1 MADGINL
8 QGTLPPEL
16 YAEQQALNRQQQLA
30 TMLMQQNQQPQGQ
43 MVSGRYVP
51 TSFFQNLQPVA
62 NMLTGAY
69 LAKQGDT
76 KAAELAQKLRE
87 GRSSAEEKII
97 QQMTGTPAQAT
108 EMAGPYGQNVN
119 KSGMNVAMPLEV
131 QPGTAPNLPSALR
144 EIRTNPYGAGKEYTP
159 TILKQMMPE
168 DTSDYKNYLKVKP
181 EFEAKGIPITFNQ
194 YQDLEANRKRPVTNV
209 SVNTGQQGLDNAL
222 KLRTDF
228 RNEPIYKG
236 FEEVKSAN
244 NQIKQAAAMAT
255 PAGDLAAATKIMK
268 ILDPGSVVRE
278 SELGMAMA
286 ASGLEDRVKNYANMV
301 ITGQKLTPTQ
311 RKDFTDLGQQ
321 LYNVS
326 AEQFNVKRNEYASIA
341 ERNKLDVDTA
351 VGATAPINQGSW
363 RIK

>member
-51 TSFFQNLQPVA
+51 TSFFQNLQPVV

-76 KAAELAQKLRE
+76 QAAKLAEQLRT
-87 GRSSAEEKII
+87 GRTSAEEKII
-97 QQMTGTPAQAT
+97 QKMTPTPAQVT
-108 EMAGPYGQNVN
+108 EMAGPYTGNIP
-119 KSGMNVAMPLEV
+119 MPTAV
-131 QPGTAPNLPSALR
+131 QPAVAPDLPGALR
-144 EIRTNPYGAGKEYTP
+144 EIRTNPYGVGKEYIP

-168 DTSDYKNYLKVKP
+168 DTSDYKNYLKVKA
-181 EFEAKGIPITFNQ
+181 EFDAKGIPITFNQ
-194 YQDLEANRKRPVTNV
+194 YQDIEANRKRPVTNV

-351 VGATAPINQGSW
+351 VGATAPINQGGW

>member
-1 MADGINL
+1 MADMNTGNMS
-8 QGTLPPEL
+8 PEE
-16 YAEQQALNRQQQLA
+16 YAQQQALTRQQQMA
-30 TMLMQQNQQPQGQ
+30 TLLMQQGQQQPQGQ

-51 TSFFQNLQPVA
+51 TSFFQNLVPVA
-62 NMLTGAY
+62 NIAASKYIGEKADTEQAR
-69 LAKQGDT
+69 LAQAIRQNRA
-76 KAAELAQKLRE
+76 AAEESIVNKV
-87 GRSSAEEKII
+87 
-97 QQMTGTPAQAT
+97 TGTPAQAT
-108 EMAGPYGQNVN
+108 ELAGPYTGNVP
-119 KSGMNVAMPLEV
+119 MPTAV
-131 QPGTAPNLPSALR
+131 QPAVAPDYAGALR
-144 EIRTNPYGAGKEYTP
+144 EISTNQYGAGKDLKP
-159 TILKQMMPE
+159 SILKQMMPE
-168 DTSDYKNYLKVKP
+168 DTSDYKNFLKVKA
-181 EFEAKGIPITFNQ
+181 EFDAKGIPITFNQ

-209 SVNTGQQGLDNAL
+209 NVNTGQQGFDNAL

-311 RKDFTDLGQQ
+311 RKDFTELGQQ
-321 LYNVS
+321 LYNIS

-351 VGATAPINQGSW
+351 VGATAPINQGGW
-363 RIK
+363 RLK